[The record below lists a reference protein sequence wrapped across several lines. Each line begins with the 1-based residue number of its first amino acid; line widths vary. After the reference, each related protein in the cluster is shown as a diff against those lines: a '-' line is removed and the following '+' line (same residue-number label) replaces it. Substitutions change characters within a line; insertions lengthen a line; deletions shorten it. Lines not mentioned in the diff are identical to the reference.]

1 MNELLAWVSDH
12 QQLLVWAG
20 IVSFI
25 VFILSLLSLPWLV
38 AQIPEDYF
46 LPKKRQPTQW
56 KQLHPIIRLLAL
68 IGKNLIGYG
77 LIVAGLLMLFL
88 PGQGILTLV
97 MGLLLVDYP
106 GKFRLERKLVKTPAI
121 LNSLNWLRRKAKK
134 TAVGDV
140 RCPLIEIPPLR
151 SG

>member
-1 MNELLAWVSDH
+1 VSNLLGWATDH

-20 IVSFI
+20 VISLI

-38 AQIPEDYF
+38 SQIPEDYF
-46 LPKKRQPTQW
+46 LPKKRQPAEW
-56 KQLHPIIRLLAL
+56 KHLHPAIRLLAL
-68 IGKNLIGYG
+68 MGKNLIGYA

-88 PGQGILTLV
+88 PGQGLLTLV

-121 LNSLNWLRRKAKK
+121 FNSLNWLRKKAKK
-134 TAVGDV
+134 
-140 RCPLIEIPPLR
+140 PPLVI
-151 SG
+151 

>member
-1 MNELLAWVSDH
+1 VNDLFGWVSDH

-20 IVSFI
+20 AISFV
-25 VFILSLLSLPWLV
+25 VFIFSLLALPWLV

-56 KQLHPIIRLLAL
+56 KQLHPVIRLLAL
-68 IGKNLIGYG
+68 MGKNLIGYG

-121 LNSLNWLRRKAKK
+121 FNSLNWLRKKAKK
-134 TAVGDV
+134 
-140 RCPLIEIPPLR
+140 PPLVI
-151 SG
+151 

>member
-1 MNELLAWVSDH
+1 VNDLFGWVSDH

-20 IVSFI
+20 AISFV
-25 VFILSLLSLPWLV
+25 VFILSLLALPWLV

-56 KQLHPIIRLLAL
+56 KQLHPVIRLLAL
-68 IGKNLIGYG
+68 MGKNLIGYG

-121 LNSLNWLRRKAKK
+121 FNSLNWLRKKAKK
-134 TAVGDV
+134 
-140 RCPLIEIPPLR
+140 PPLVI
-151 SG
+151 

>member
-1 MNELLAWVSDH
+1 VNDLFGWVSGH

-20 IVSFI
+20 IISLT
-25 VFILSLLSLPWLV
+25 VFIFSLLSLPWLV

-56 KQLHPIIRLLAL
+56 KQLHPVIRLLAL
-68 IGKNLIGYG
+68 MGKNLIGYG

-106 GKFRLERKLVKTPAI
+106 GKFRLERKLVKIPAV

-134 TAVGDV
+134 
-140 RCPLIEIPPLR
+140 PPLVI
-151 SG
+151 

>member
-1 MNELLAWVSDH
+1 MSELFGWISDH

-20 IVSFI
+20 IVSLI
-25 VFILSLLSLPWLV
+25 VFILSLLALPWLV

-56 KQLHPIIRLLAL
+56 KQLHPVIRLFAL
-68 IGKNLIGYG
+68 MGNNIIGCG
-77 LIVAGLLMLFL
+77 LILAGLVMLFL

-106 GKFRLERKLVKTPAI
+106 GKFRLERRLVKTPAI

-134 TAVGDV
+134 
-140 RCPLIEIPPLR
+140 PPLVM
-151 SG
+151 

>member
-1 MNELLAWVSDH
+1 VNELLAWVSDH

-121 LNSLNWLRRKAKK
+121 LNSLNWLRRKAK
-134 TAVGDV
+134 
-140 RCPLIEIPPLR
+140 RPPLVM
-151 SG
+151 

>member
-1 MNELLAWVSDH
+1 MNDLFGWVSGH

-20 IVSFI
+20 IISLT
-25 VFILSLLSLPWLV
+25 VFIFSLLSLPWLV

-56 KQLHPIIRLLAL
+56 KQLHPVIRLLAL
-68 IGKNLIGYG
+68 MGKNLIGYG

-106 GKFRLERKLVKTPAI
+106 GKFRLERRLVKTPAI

-134 TAVGDV
+134 
-140 RCPLIEIPPLR
+140 PPLVM
-151 SG
+151 

>member
-1 MNELLAWVSDH
+1 MNELLGWLSDH

-20 IVSFI
+20 VVSFV

-46 LPKKRQPTQW
+46 LPKKRQPAEW
-56 KQLHPIIRLLAL
+56 KRLHPAVRILAL
-68 IGKNLIGYG
+68 MGKNLIGYG
-77 LIVAGLLMLFL
+77 LIVTGLLMLFL

-106 GKFRLERKLVKTPAI
+106 GKFRLERKLVKTPTI
-121 LNSLNWLRRKAKK
+121 LNSLNWLRKKAKK
-134 TAVGDV
+134 P
-140 RCPLIEIPPLR
+140 PLIM
-151 SG
+151 

>member
-20 IVSFI
+20 IVSFV

-56 KQLHPIIRLLAL
+56 KQLHPVIRLLAL
-68 IGKNLIGYG
+68 VGKNLIGYG

-121 LNSLNWLRRKAKK
+121 LNSLNWLRRKAK
-134 TAVGDV
+134 
-140 RCPLIEIPPLR
+140 RPPLVM
-151 SG
+151 

>member
-1 MNELLAWVSDH
+1 VSELFGWVTDH

-20 IVSFI
+20 IVSLI
-25 VFILSLLSLPWLV
+25 VFILSLLTLPWLV

-56 KQLHPIIRLLAL
+56 KQLHPVIRLFAL
-68 IGKNLIGYG
+68 IGKNVIGCG
-77 LIVAGLLMLFL
+77 LILAGLVMLLL

-106 GKFRLERKLVKTPAI
+106 GKFRLERRLVKTPAI

-134 TAVGDV
+134 
-140 RCPLIEIPPLR
+140 PPLVM
-151 SG
+151 

>member
-20 IVSFI
+20 IVSFV

-121 LNSLNWLRRKAKK
+121 LNSLNWLRRKAK
-134 TAVGDV
+134 
-140 RCPLIEIPPLR
+140 RPPLVI
-151 SG
+151 

>member
-1 MNELLAWVSDH
+1 MNELFGWVSDH

-20 IVSFI
+20 IVSLM
-25 VFILSLLSLPWLV
+25 VFILSLLALPWLV

-46 LPKKRQPTQW
+46 LPKKRQPTAW
-56 KQLHPIIRLLAL
+56 KQLHPVIRLLAL
-68 IGKNLIGYG
+68 IGKNLIGCG
-77 LIVAGLLMLFL
+77 LILAGLLMLFL

-106 GKFRLERKLVKTPAI
+106 GKFRLERRLVKTPAI

-134 TAVGDV
+134 
-140 RCPLIEIPPLR
+140 PPLVI
-151 SG
+151 

>member
-1 MNELLAWVSDH
+1 MSELFGWVTDH

-20 IVSFI
+20 IVSLI
-25 VFILSLLSLPWLV
+25 VFILSLLTLPWLV

-56 KQLHPIIRLLAL
+56 KQLHPVIRLFAL
-68 IGKNLIGYG
+68 IGTNVIGCG
-77 LIVAGLLMLFL
+77 LILAGLVMLLL

-106 GKFRLERKLVKTPAI
+106 GKFRLERRLVKTPAI

-134 TAVGDV
+134 
-140 RCPLIEIPPLR
+140 PPLVI
-151 SG
+151 

>member
-1 MNELLAWVSDH
+1 MSELFGWVSDH

-20 IVSFI
+20 IVSLM
-25 VFILSLLSLPWLV
+25 VFILSLLALPWLV

-56 KQLHPIIRLLAL
+56 KQLHPVIRLLAL
-68 IGKNLIGYG
+68 MGKNLIGYG

-106 GKFRLERKLVKTPAI
+106 GKFRLERKLAKTPAI

-134 TAVGDV
+134 
-140 RCPLIEIPPLR
+140 PPLVM
-151 SG
+151 

>member
-1 MNELLAWVSDH
+1 VNELLAWVSDH
-12 QQLLVWAG
+12 QQLLVWVG
-20 IVSFI
+20 IVSFV

-46 LPKKRQPTQW
+46 LPQKRQPTQW
-56 KQLHPIIRLLAL
+56 KKLHPVIRLLAL

-121 LNSLNWLRRKAKK
+121 LNSLNWLRRKAK
-134 TAVGDV
+134 
-140 RCPLIEIPPLR
+140 RPPLVM
-151 SG
+151 

>member
-1 MNELLAWVSDH
+1 VNELLAWVSDH

-68 IGKNLIGYG
+68 VGKNLIGYG

-121 LNSLNWLRRKAKK
+121 LNSLNWLRRKAK
-134 TAVGDV
+134 
-140 RCPLIEIPPLR
+140 RPPLVM
-151 SG
+151 

>member
-1 MNELLAWVSDH
+1 MNDLFGWVSGH

-20 IVSFI
+20 IISLT
-25 VFILSLLSLPWLV
+25 VFIFSLLSLPWLV

-56 KQLHPIIRLLAL
+56 KQLHPVIRLLAL
-68 IGKNLIGYG
+68 MGKNLIGYG

-106 GKFRLERKLVKTPAI
+106 GKFRLERKLVKIPAV

-134 TAVGDV
+134 
-140 RCPLIEIPPLR
+140 PPLVI
-151 SG
+151 

>member
-1 MNELLAWVSDH
+1 MSELFGWISDH

-20 IVSFI
+20 IVSLI
-25 VFILSLLSLPWLV
+25 VFILSLLALPWLV

-56 KQLHPIIRLLAL
+56 KKLHPVIRLLAL
-68 IGKNLIGYG
+68 MGKNLIGYG
-77 LIVAGLLMLFL
+77 LIVAGVLMLFL
-88 PGQGILTLV
+88 PGQGVLTLV

-121 LNSLNWLRRKAKK
+121 FNSLNWLRRKAKK
-134 TAVGDV
+134 
-140 RCPLIEIPPLR
+140 PPLVM
-151 SG
+151 